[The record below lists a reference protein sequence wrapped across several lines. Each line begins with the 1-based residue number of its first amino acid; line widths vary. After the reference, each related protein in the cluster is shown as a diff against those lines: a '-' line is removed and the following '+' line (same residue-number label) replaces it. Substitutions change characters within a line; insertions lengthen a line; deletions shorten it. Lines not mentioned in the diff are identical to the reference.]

1 MGDLQKICS
10 LLALSGAFGGTD
22 LLNDDGQP
30 VLRNGTRVRILTKK
44 ELEKLSKKTN
54 WTPEA
59 LLTERYV
66 VPYADCRDRYR
77 VIGGDVAAFLS
88 VKTCLEMFR
97 ELWTVNNSAL
107 CIAMLQAAYREDD
120 RNLVRLVAQTL
131 SDAETLKVL
140 ILLGKRRTASK
151 EKTLYRTDMLDTAL
165 LHEWSLKSCQPFL
178 SAVVTEA
185 IGCIC
190 RLPLAFE
197 VDTSRA
203 LSPLLLAGAL
213 QNIKA
218 VCRSIVEA
226 LGSTQLPPLLRAFL
240 HQAFL
245 AAKAAGGDPDEVCS
259 TIVVLRVLTPA
270 LLDPTKFGLV
280 PIKLHKVQLRGLL
293 LVAKVMQQIANGVA
307 YTEGSV
313 LFALNGF
320 VMEQH
325 KALRDTIVSVS
336 QFDPP
341 ELQDSCTGR
350 LPALQKVL
358 AHWPKYEKLVAM
370 NLGLAKLDPTAPTDD
385 PVARFVFR
393 FQPSSTEEGLTVA
406 PPVGMLS
413 AMSTSKKKFSMGKLP
428 PVTRSSTAGVKSPKA
443 RGSNRL
449 AVNTFKKKR
458 ASAPSGSEAPDGG
471 GSGGLGDD
479 SADATCSEDQG
490 TSEETTF
497 SSELAMQEAEM
508 STSELDDSSVVLAQ
522 AIAIGAK
529 LQNAVMSE
537 IQKAQ
542 IRDML
547 SKIEEVRKALE
558 YANAKL

>member
-1 MGDLQKICS
+1 
-10 LLALSGAFGGTD
+10 
-22 LLNDDGQP
+22 
-30 VLRNGTRVRILTKK
+30 
-44 ELEKLSKKTN
+44 
-54 WTPEA
+54 
-59 LLTERYV
+59 
-66 VPYADCRDRYR
+66 
-77 VIGGDVAAFLS
+77 
-88 VKTCLEMFR
+88 
-97 ELWTVNNSAL
+97 
-107 CIAMLQAAYREDD
+107 
-120 RNLVRLVAQTL
+120 
-131 SDAETLKVL
+131 
-140 ILLGKRRTASK
+140 
-151 EKTLYRTDMLDTAL
+151 
-165 LHEWSLKSCQPFL
+165 
-178 SAVVTEA
+178 
-185 IGCIC
+185 
-190 RLPLAFE
+190 
-197 VDTSRA
+197 
-203 LSPLLLAGAL
+203 
-213 QNIKA
+213 
-218 VCRSIVEA
+218 
-226 LGSTQLPPLLRAFL
+226 
-240 HQAFL
+240 
-245 AAKAAGGDPDEVCS
+245 
-259 TIVVLRVLTPA
+259 

-293 LVAKVMQQIANGVA
+293 LVAKVMQQIANGVT
-307 YTEGSV
+307 YTEGSA

-336 QFDPP
+336 QLDPP
-341 ELQDSCTGR
+341 DLQDSCTGR

-370 NLGLAKLDPTAPTDD
+370 NLGLAKLDPTAATDD

-393 FQPSSTEEGLTVA
+393 FQPSNTEEGLTA
-406 PPVGMLS
+406 TPPAGMLS

-428 PVTRSSTAGVKSPKA
+428 PVSRSSKAAGVKSPKS

-449 AVNTFKKKR
+449 AVKTLKKKH
-458 ASAPSGSEAPDGG
+458 ASAPLGSEAPDGG
-471 GSGGLGDD
+471 GSEGLGDD
-479 SADATCSEDQG
+479 SADTTCSEEQG

-497 SSELAMQEAEM
+497 SSEIAMHETEM